1 MERMEYGVKT
11 SHITFSLRD
20 NGGRRAGFDRRRFS
34 YSGHIPER
42 RKSAE
47 RRSGLDRRG
56 NEERRMRLDQREE
69 RELTLLKDRRISID
83 RRDFMIL

>member
-1 MERMEYGVKT
+1 M
-11 SHITFSLRD
+11 TFSLRD
-20 NGGRRAGFDRRRFS
+20 NGGRRVGFDRRRFS

-42 RKSAE
+42 RKNAE

-56 NEERRMRLDQREE
+56 NEERRTRLGQQAEAGWNSR
-69 RELTLLKDRRISID
+69 KDRRVNID